1 MKITVETGDREG
13 GGYSVLVPVK
23 GGGKWKRVILRPE
36 ELKDEKTGAP
46 LKSFSEGVSIAIRP
60 QNEDVKVPVANVL
73 WL

>member
-1 MKITVETGDREG
+1 MDLYSRADTEVKITVETGDREG

-46 LKSFSEGVSIAIRP
+46 LKSFP
-60 QNEDVKVPVANVL
+60 KVCRLQSVRRTKT
-73 WL
+73 

>member
-1 MKITVETGDREG
+1 M
-13 GGYSVLVPVK
+13 K